1 MAERLIE
8 SLSDL
13 MDGSVEERFNEELA
27 KVWRNVYDPMT
38 SPTRARTVTLKVKIT
53 PNERR
58 DSCDFRVSVNS
69 TLAPHEDLTQTV
81 MLQLKSDGSVT
92 ATERTSQIPGQINM
106 DGAEQPLPAVI
117 NFPKILDK

>member
-27 KVWRNVYDPMT
+27 KVWQNVYDPMT
-38 SPTRARTVTLKVKIT
+38 SPTKARTVTLKVKIT

-69 TLAPHEDLTQTV
+69 SLAPHEDLTQTV
-81 MLQLKSDGSVT
+81 MLEYKADGTVT
-92 ATERTSQIPGQINM
+92 ATERTNQIPGQIDM
-106 DGAEQPLPAVI
+106 DGEEQPLPSVI
-117 NFPKILDK
+117 SFPKVLNK

>member
-1 MAERLIE
+1 MPERIIK

-13 MDGSVEERFNEELA
+13 MDGSVEERFNSEIA
-27 KVWRNVYDPMT
+27 KVWKNVYDPMT

-58 DSCDFRVSVNS
+58 DSCDFRVSVSS

-81 MLQLKSDGSVT
+81 MLQLKSDGTVT
-92 ATERTSQIPGQINM
+92 ATERTNQIPGQIDMN
-106 DGAEQPLPAVI
+106 GSEAPIPAVI
-117 NFPKILDK
+117 SFPKALDK